1 MPTQQQVRH
10 RPSFLGSARTTHTY
24 TTPSHCWWESAP
36 AAKCGTR
43 NFGGGGNARLRW
55 QHSLRYSV
63 LGVSAGISSLGFF
76 LERLLLD
83 FKVFSSAAPLQRI
96 GSNRA
101 DVAPQHA
108 GAGGAPPHHFFCR
121 ARCTAAPRYFC
132 RAAPANGA
140 SHFCPLLH
148 NPPLFFGSSAR
159 SGLPFFPPALAHGPP
174 HFVARRR
181 AAPHDARDKPT
192 FAPI

>member
-1 MPTQQQVRH
+1 MLEPKRLM
-10 RPSFLGSARTTHTY
+10 SGSCWFADATTSSSSSVISRIGSRTTHTY
-24 TTPSHCWWESAP
+24 TTPSHCWESAP

-43 NFGGGGNARLRW
+43 SFGGGGNAAAVAAPSR
-55 QHSLRYSV
+55 RYSV
-63 LGVSAGISSLGFF
+63 LGVSAGISSSDFF
-76 LERLLLD
+76 LERLLD

-140 SHFCPLLH
+140 SHFCRARCCTTPHCFLGRR
-148 NPPLFFGSSAR
+148 PARGS
-159 SGLPFFPPALAHGPP
+159 PFFPP
-174 HFVARRR
+174 R
-181 AAPHDARDKPT
+181 
-192 FAPI
+192 